1 MQGRSGRLMERGG
14 GREGGVWC
22 TVTVCGR
29 LLEGEGEEGREGG
42 RRRAWGEGYSCA
54 LLFYNASGMEEEDEA
69 LKAGG
74 REGWMEGGWEGGRE
88 R

>member
-42 RRRAWGEGYSCA
+42 RDNCV
-54 LLFYNASGMEEEDEA
+54 L
-69 LKAGG
+69 
-74 REGWMEGGWEGGRE
+74 
-88 R
+88 